1 MTEKEAKANYF
12 DPKSFLES
20 LFPNGGEAEIEVL
33 LNNSNST
40 GNNSTV
46 EDIDQQHG
54 DDHDAGHKN
63 YDYKPD
69 VYFVIGA
76 VSFIIFVILCLAIYK
91 AIVMIKI
98 SLNDGIDDTVPVES
112 QQRNND
118 QTGTLTNGM

>member
-20 LFPNGGEAEIEVL
+20 FFQNGGEAEIEVL
-33 LNNSNST
+33 LNNSSNST
-40 GNNSTV
+40 AAGNNSTV
-46 EDIDQQHG
+46 EDIDQ
-54 DDHDAGHKN
+54 HDAGHKN

-118 QTGTLTNGM
+118 GTLANGM